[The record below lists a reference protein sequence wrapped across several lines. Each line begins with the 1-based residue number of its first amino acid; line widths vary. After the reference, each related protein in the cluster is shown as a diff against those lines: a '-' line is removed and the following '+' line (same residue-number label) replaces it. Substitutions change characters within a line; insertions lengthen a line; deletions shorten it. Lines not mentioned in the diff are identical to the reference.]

1 VGNDVV
7 LKKQPSGPSSG
18 IGAANSTVKGLV
30 INRWGEGIHVSESG
44 TTGNKVIG
52 NYLDADASDAQ
63 GLSSSLT
70 A

>member
-1 VGNDVV
+1 VSVKTSRRAEPK
-7 LKKQPSGPSSG
+7 LR
-18 IGAANSTVKGLV
+18 AANSTVKGLV

-52 NYLDADASDAQ
+52 NYLDTDASDAQ
-63 GLSSSLT
+63 DLSSSLT